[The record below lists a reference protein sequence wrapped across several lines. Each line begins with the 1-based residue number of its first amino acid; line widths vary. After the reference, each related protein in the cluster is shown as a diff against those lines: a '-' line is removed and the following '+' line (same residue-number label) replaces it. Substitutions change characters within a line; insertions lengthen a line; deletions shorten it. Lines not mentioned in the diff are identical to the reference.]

1 MNGCYLCTERVRDN
15 LLNRTTIIVII
26 IYAILILS
34 IIGWGIAA
42 NKKPTP
48 LEPISKDEVEYTN
61 TAERRTLDVTEVISA
76 EEFIVLRDFIVNKGE
91 MRWLSQRFG
100 QIPIIEYKLD
110 KDNDVYFT
118 VYEADRLGLQSDQIH
133 IMNFRD
139 TIDCDQY
146 YIYYFPNGFDGA
158 NADTNNGLNPYI
170 NDYNDGHIY
179 LVGSYDTGIT
189 DEQLMRQLAYYYS
202 LLIRKP

>member
-1 MNGCYLCTERVRDN
+1 VRSK
-15 LLNRTTIIVII
+15 LLNKTTIIVII
-26 IYAILILS
+26 IFAVLTLS
-34 IIGWGIAA
+34 IVGRGIAA
-42 NKKPTP
+42 CKKPTP
-48 LEPISKDEVEYTN
+48 LEPVSKDEVEYTN
-61 TAERRTLDVTEVISA
+61 TNDRRALDVTKVVSA
-76 EEFIVLRDFIVNKGE
+76 EEFIVLKDIIVNKGRME
-91 MRWLSQRFG
+91 WLSNRFG
-100 QIPIIEYKLD
+100 RIPIIEYQLD
-110 KDNDVYFT
+110 KDNCVSFT
-118 VYEADRLGLQSDQIH
+118 VYEADRLVGLQSDQIH

-170 NDYNDGHIY
+170 NDYIDNHVY

-202 LLIRKP
+202 LLIRKS